1 MAVDTRLARGS
12 GDELLSSSA
21 DAGFP
26 CTSDFAPARSGA
38 AQGAVGRVLPRSHDL
53 QPRPRSCWAQ
63 CRSRCR
69 LGSAP
74 PRPPAGQRGAPHVP
88 AGSILPGHL
97 FGSLQRILP
106 GSRSPPRWRDDQHED
121 AALRSVI
128 DERLSVS
135 PAAIAAKAYAP
146 RECGQESG
154 SVGVAQCP
162 LRSASDQIVRGCKM
176 TRCAKRRH
184 RLAHSMTASTGAES
198 WTQRCLKRRCRRA
211 HRRFDR

>member
-1 MAVDTRLARGS
+1 MPPTLASPGVQGMNCSVLRQMPI
-12 GDELLSSSA
+12 
-21 DAGFP
+21 FH
-26 CTSDFAPARSGA
+26 ARAISFQPVIERNGA
-38 AQGAVGRVLPRSHDL
+38 S
-53 QPRPRSCWAQ
+53 
-63 CRSRCR
+63 RSRCR

-162 LRSASDQIVRGCKM
+162 LRCASDQIVRGCKM

-184 RLAHSMTASTGAES
+184 RLAHSMTASTGAEG